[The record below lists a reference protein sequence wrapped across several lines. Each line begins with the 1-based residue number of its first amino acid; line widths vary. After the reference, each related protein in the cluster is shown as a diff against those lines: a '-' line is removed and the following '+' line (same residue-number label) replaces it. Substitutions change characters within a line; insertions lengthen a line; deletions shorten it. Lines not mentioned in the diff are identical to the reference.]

1 MKHLREKRV
10 GYWSHWWTATR
21 AGLALLVHAW
31 LPDVLPDYASRI
43 ICEQREDKKARGNW
57 DKSMD

>member
-10 GYWSHWWTATR
+10 GYWQHWWTATR

-31 LPDVLPDYASRI
+31 LPDVLPDYASRT
-43 ICEQREDKKARGNW
+43 ICPKPAEKGRGSV